1 MKHTKFENLEIKKV
15 YDRFPKEMKTKI
27 LEVREIIFEVG
38 KNNNKINK
46 ITETL
51 KWGEPTYQRDRSK
64 DGSPIKINHKKTM
77 ENYFSISVISST
89 NLINKI
95 KELYPK
101 AFQFN
106 GDREIIINAN
116 KKLPKTEIYHFI
128 ELALMYKFK

>member
-1 MKHTKFENLEIKKV
+1 MKHTKFENPEIKKV
-15 YDRFPKEMKTKI
+15 YERFPKEMKTKV

-38 KNNNKINK
+38 KNNEKITK

-64 DGSPIKINHKKTM
+64 YGSPIKINYKKTM
-77 ENYFSISVISST
+77 ENHFSISVISST
-89 NLINKI
+89 NLIQKI

-101 AFQFN
+101 AFEFN

-116 KKLPKTEIYHFI
+116 KKLPKNEIYKFI
-128 ELALMYKFK
+128 ELALTHKFK